1 MGFNIMK
8 DLIGVGGEGLPG
20 LIDDF
25 VYTHE
30 ERRANENTQLQLQ
43 NDSKALDIQAQ
54 MLSQQSSGKVL
65 GLETNQLLLVGGVVA
80 VAALAVWA
88 LK

>member
-8 DLIGVGGEGLPG
+8 DVLGVGGEGLPG

-25 VYTHE
+25 VYTHA
-30 ERRANENTQLQLQ
+30 ERRADENTRFQLE
-43 NDSKALDIQAQ
+43 NDARALDIQAQ
-54 MLSQQSSGKVL
+54 MLAAQSGKIAGVDSKVFI
-65 GLETNQLLLVGGVVA
+65 VGGVVVA
-80 VAALAVWA
+80 AALAVWA